1 MSVLWVLPLVI
12 VAGGLVAVFAAT
24 QRAAQAAG
32 ELRASAGD
40 LHEVRTA
47 FSDLAA
53 DAATTRESVER
64 MRTRSIPVDESR

>member
-12 VAGGLVAVFAAT
+12 VAFGLIAVFVAT

-32 ELRASAGD
+32 ELRAGCAD
-40 LHEVRTA
+40 LREVRAA

-53 DAATTRESVER
+53 DAATARESVER